1 MIYHTMKF
9 KEAYENYF
17 KMNENS
23 DIFNRLSFLTTSLD
37 GESYIILAT
46 ENNFIVGVYAFE
58 NYDRNNI
65 KTLYVQVDQNYKN
78 KGIASEMAKKMFSWA
93 KANKKGI
100 ISSQFSEDGKKYMRN
115 KLLDFS
121 EQYGVRF
128 YLSEEEFEWF
138 N

>member
-1 MIYHTMKF
+1 MKF